1 MKGRRFP
8 AGGVQK
14 QYWKNWSTRD
24 DVRSLGA
31 WQQLFGAG
39 AQGLFVFAYEIV
51 GDRAPLAADRLFEHA
66 GRLYGFI
73 GIRLDDYV
81 TAARPLSAK
90 WDTSAMNVA
99 RFRSLAA
106 DVAEFFGR
114 ASGIDTVL
122 DSPGDFEAELALVS
136 SRG

>member
-1 MKGRRFP
+1 M
-8 AGGVQK
+8 
-14 QYWKNWSTRD
+14 
-24 DVRSLGA
+24 
-31 WQQLFGAG
+31 
-39 AQGLFVFAYEIV
+39 
-51 GDRAPLAADRLFEHA
+51 AAVRLFEQA

-73 GIRLDDYV
+73 GIRLDDYA

-90 WDTSAMNVA
+90 WDTLAMNVV

-114 ASGIDTVL
+114 ASGIDTAL